1 VITIACVV
9 KNDTID
15 VGVIRTLGAQ
25 TSESVT
31 KPLLNY
37 KINKLL

>member
-15 VGVIRTLGAQ
+15 VGVIRTLG